1 MDGTVATAVILIF
14 VFSILGGVTGKSPR
28 VSKPSTP
35 DYTVS
40 TPAYPTGTLH
50 NEVTAGEV
58 PSPFFSA
65 GYTADSV
72 NVLTSFI
79 GKYAKKIDNWEAQS
93 ISENLVKYAQMYD
106 VNPKLMCALIARESR
121 FNRFA
126 ISSSGAQGLGQLL
139 PSTSRGLG
147 INDPFDI
154 EQNVMGTTRY
164 MRSLLDRFKDQPDK
178 QVIFSIGGYL
188 EGPNALKRNGGF
200 TSATR
205 GYIEDIL
212 KLYYKI

>member
-1 MDGTVATAVILIF
+1 MDGTVTTAIILVF
-14 VFSILGGVTGKSPR
+14 VFSILGGVTGKSPK
-28 VSKPSTP
+28 VSRPSTP
-35 DYTVS
+35 DYAVS

-50 NEVTAGEV
+50 NEVTSGQV
-58 PSPFFSA
+58 PSPTFTA
-65 GYTADSV
+65 GYSADV
-72 NVLTSFI
+72 IVAINRFI
-79 GKYAKKIDNWEAQS
+79 GSYAKKIDGWESQS
-93 ISENLVKYAQMYD
+93 IADNVVKYSQIYD
-106 VNPKLMCALIARESR
+106 VNPRLVTALIARESR

-139 PSTSRGLG
+139 PSTASGLG
-147 INDPFDI
+147 ISDPFDI
-154 EQNVMGTTRY
+154 EQNVKGTTRY
-164 MRSLLDRFKDQPDK
+164 MKSLLDRFKDKPDK

-212 KLYYKI
+212 KIYYKI